1 MRTGS
6 SSAALAALLVAG
18 VMTGVSVTDTGTGL
32 GLRTA
37 DTDTDS
43 EFSARTVGAA
53 TAAAAGG
60 GSSARF
66 VTLVTGDRVRLDARG
81 RVTGVQQAPGREDVP
96 VSVRRLGGEQ
106 HVVPADAAAR
116 IGQGTLDK
124 RLFDVSALIRAGYDD
139 ARRRDPQRQGARRQ
153 RRGQ

>member
-1 MRTGS
+1 MRIGS

-37 DTDTDS
+37 DTDTAS
-43 EFSARTVGAA
+43 EFGARTAGAA
-53 TAAAAGG
+53 TAAAAGA
-60 GSSARF
+60 GSPARF

-106 HVVPADAAAR
+106 YVVPADAR
-116 IGQGTLDK
+116 
-124 RLFDVSALIRAGYDD
+124 
-139 ARRRDPQRQGARRQ
+139 
-153 RRGQ
+153 